1 MSTVAV
7 IGAGAAGMMAA
18 IEASKKHRVILLDGN
33 DKCGKKLLLTGNGR
47 CNYWNSDITTDK
59 YNTDCKEVLERII
72 NEKILSETLSRLEQV
87 GLYPKIK
94 NGYFYP
100 YSNQATSVRELFDH
114 KISACKIDFRTGW
127 KVQRITKEQNGF
139 SIVSAEGKTV
149 RCDKVIVATGS
160 RAYEKTGS
168 DGSGYALAKALGHR
182 IHKPLPALTG
192 LLSEGKFLKDWEKIR
207 CDAKVSLYA
216 NGNLVS
222 DDTGE
227 IQLTAKGVSGI
238 CVFNVSGLASGHL
251 ENGDKVELS
260 INFMP
265 HLEEGFY
272 RWFDM
277 RAQALPDMTLEE
289 ALESIFS
296 YKLLFVLLK
305 RAKVERN
312 AHWSELR
319 EGQRK
324 ALCDAVEHFA
334 IPVLGTESYDK
345 AQVCTG
351 GVPLCE
357 ISPDTMESNLV
368 SGLYFAGEVLDADG
382 RCGGFNLAFAF
393 TTGYIAG
400 KSV

>member
-7 IGAGAAGMMAA
+7 VGAGAAGMMAA
-18 IEASKKHRVILLDGN
+18 IEASKRHRVILLDGN

-47 CNYWNSDITTDK
+47 CNYWNSDITPDK
-59 YNTDCKEVLERII
+59 YNADSEEALERII
-72 NEKILSETLSRLEQV
+72 SEENLSETLNRLEKI

-100 YSNQATSVRELFDH
+100 YSNQATSVRELFDR
-114 KISACKIDFRTGW
+114 KISACRIGFRTGW
-127 KVQRITKEQNGF
+127 KVQSIAKDRDGF
-139 SIVSAEGKTV
+139 SIVSADGKTV
-149 RCDKVIVATGS
+149 RCDKVIIACGS
-160 RAYEKTGS
+160 KAYEKTGS
-168 DGSGYALAKALGHR
+168 DGSGYALAKALGHHINR
-182 IHKPLPALTG
+182 PLPALTG
-192 LLSEGKFLKDWEKIR
+192 LISEGKFLKDWEKIR
-207 CDAKVSLYA
+207 CDAHVTLYG
-216 NGNLVS
+216 NGKEIS
-222 DDTGE
+222 SDTGE

-238 CVFNVSGLASGHL
+238 CVFNVSGPASRLL
-251 ENGDKVELS
+251 EKGEKVELS

-272 RWFDM
+272 GWFDA
-277 RAQALPDMTLEE
+277 RSKALPDMTLEE

-305 RAKVERN
+305 RAKTERN
-312 AHWSELR
+312 ARWSDLKEA
-319 EGQRK
+319 QRK
-324 ALCDAVEHFA
+324 ALCEAIEQFT

-351 GVPLCE
+351 GVPLKE
-357 ISPDTMESNLV
+357 ISPDTMESAV
-368 SGLYFAGEVLDADG
+368 VPGVYFAGEVLDADG